1 MSLEQNSTNGTTPR
15 RMQERR
21 LTDIPGLSGAIAG
34 LGGGLA
40 MIVVAAMLSVALGFD
55 MWREPREIAA
65 PIFGLVTA
73 NDTLAVMVGT
83 LLHFL
88 MSALLGSIFEIV
100 SLKVLRLPT
109 DYGVSAVSGLIYGL
123 VLWAGAYF
131 VVLPLLNPVLLGTY
145 APSFVIQN
153 LVYGVVTGVL
163 YGMLRPTPY
172 ATGDRPWPAV
182 PDRV

>member
-1 MSLEQNSTNGTTPR
+1 MSYEQNSP
-15 RMQERR
+15 
-21 LTDIPGLSGAIAG
+21 SGATGGRRPIGWLPNTPGMSGVVAG

-40 MIVVAAMLSVALGFD
+40 MIIVAAMLSVALGFD

-65 PIFGLVTA
+65 PIFGLVAA
-73 NDTLAVMVGT
+73 NETMAIVVGT

-88 MSALLGSIFEIV
+88 ISALLGAVFEILTV
-100 SLKVLRLPT
+100 KLLRLPT

-131 VVLPLLNPVLLGTY
+131 VVLPLVNPVLLGTY

-182 PDRV
+182 PDRA